1 MQTQMNQFRF
11 NIVATITFLLFTRHA
26 RSFIASTSRRQTKT
40 SAVSLNLSKNLVTL
54 HQIHRGRTANLHPY
68 IQLERGRS
76 LALSFSTHKMDGSD
90 EPRVSPRRSKRIKK
104 EESADS
110 VPPSPVVSSGSLKKK
125 IVKRKV
131 VKRKVTDSAADASD
145 ENLSSNSDASSSKE
159 PKKKKLVKRKVK
171 RKVVKVEDVSGSDSD
186 VGDVKDNASTGSAS
200 SPSSSV
206 AKSSAKQ
213 KKPTRAPKKAASPK
227 SKSKVKAKKAK
238 EEPQRITER
247 DVLPKLWNTKKAMEE
262 HGSYSKYQ

>member
-11 NIVATITFLLFTRHA
+11 SIVATITFLLFTRHA
-26 RSFIASTSRRQTKT
+26 RSFISSTSRRQTKT
-40 SAVSLNLSKNLVTL
+40 SAVSLNLSKNLVTS

-110 VPPSPVVSSGSLKKK
+110 VPPSPVVSSGSPKKKK

-145 ENLSSNSDASSSKE
+145 GNLSSNSDASSSKE

-171 RKVVKVEDVSGSDSD
+171 RKVVKVEDVSGSGSD
-186 VGDVKDNASTGSAS
+186 VGDFRV
-200 SPSSSV
+200 SPSRKWVVEQMHRCILSCLIPPSYLSSSRFV
-206 AKSSAKQ
+206 VCYSAI
-213 KKPTRAPKKAASPK
+213 A
-227 SKSKVKAKKAK
+227 
-238 EEPQRITER
+238 
-247 DVLPKLWNTKKAMEE
+247 
-262 HGSYSKYQ
+262 